1 MTTTLRP
8 TGPEQRTDAGGRARS
23 YEICVN
29 GRPVGSLHLT
39 TDDRLGPDVGRIE
52 RLGIDEPDR
61 HRGRGTV
68 AALAAEEVLRGW
80 GCTQVA
86 VSIPAQA
93 TTGLGLAG
101 ALGFGERGRNMVKE
115 LSEAPELPP
124 GSEVRA
130 LGEAEYPAWFE
141 HERAEYIRSW
151 TDRGVTEEA
160 ALAKADA
167 AYATLL
173 PDGPATPGALLR
185 VLSHDGAD
193 VGTLWV
199 AIGPEEAAEAGGALE
214 GYVYGVKVAEEHRGR
229 GHGRTL
235 MLAAERDSLAA
246 GARTIGLHVF
256 GGNTPALRLYQ
267 SLGYR
272 PTEYHLFKQLL

>member
-8 TGPEQRTDAGGRARS
+8 AGPEQRTENGGRARS
-23 YEICVN
+23 YEVAVN
-29 GRPVGSLHLT
+29 GRRVGSLDLA
-39 TDDRLGPDVGRIE
+39 TDE
-52 RLGIDEPDR
+52 RLGAEVGRMERLDIDAPDR

-93 TTGLGLAG
+93 TAGLGLAG
-101 ALGFGERGRNMVKE
+101 ALGFGERSRNMVKE
-115 LSEAPELPP
+115 LTEVPELPP
-124 GSEVRA
+124 GSEVRPM
-130 LGEAEYPAWFE
+130 GEAEYPAWLE
-141 HERAEYIRSW
+141 HERAGYIRDW
-151 TDRGVTEEA
+151 LERGVPEEA
-160 ALAKADA
+160 ARAKAES

-185 VLSHDGAD
+185 VLAHHGTD
-193 VGTLWV
+193 VGTIWV
-199 AIGPEEAAEAGGALE
+199 AVGPEGAEETADALE
-214 GYVYGVKVAEEHRGR
+214 AWVYAVEVAQEHRGH

-235 MLAAERDSLAA
+235 MLAAERDGLAA
-246 GARTIGLHVF
+246 GARTMALHVF
-256 GGNTPALRLYQ
+256 GGNTPALRLYE

-272 PTEYHLFKQLL
+272 PTQYHLYKQLL

>member
-1 MTTTLRP
+1 MTTILRP
-8 TGPEQRTDAGGRARS
+8 TGPEQRTETGGRARS
-23 YEICVN
+23 YEVCVN
-29 GRPVGSLHLT
+29 GRPVGSIHLA
-39 TDDRLGPDVGRIE
+39 TDDRLGPEVGRIE
-52 RLGIDEPDR
+52 RLDIDEPDR

-80 GCTQVA
+80 GCTQVE
-86 VSIPAQA
+86 VSIPARS
-93 TTGLGLAG
+93 TTALGLAG

-130 LGEAEYPAWFE
+130 MGEAEYSAWFE

-151 TDRGVTEEA
+151 TDRGVAEEA
-160 ALAKADA
+160 ARAKADA

-173 PDGPATPGALLR
+173 PDGPATPGAVLR
-185 VLSHDGAD
+185 VLAHDGTD
-193 VGTLWV
+193 VGTLWL
-199 AIGPEEAAEAGGALE
+199 AIRPEEAAEAAGALE
-214 GYVYGVKVAEEHRGR
+214 GYVYGVEVAEEHRGH

-235 MLAAERDSLAA
+235 MLAAERDGLAA

-256 GGNTPALRLYQ
+256 GGNAPALRLYE